1 MIKKTLE
8 PPRRQERQAKWLI
21 SKAQRR
27 EDTKGNLEKFSAISV
42 SLWFKNSWRA
52 WRLGGSIFLFV
63 LASLIVV
70 GMVGGQATPQ
80 FTCLSPSGFAVE
92 LEPRQW
98 YLDLQC
104 QPVIGET
111 LEIQPG
117 QSAQFT
123 VSLSNY
129 YAATARSS
137 ASFDIHLAMDRAW
150 VVVRQAD
157 QLQGE
162 VITDTLAALQNVAI
176 STNAQTYVFVIENRG
191 LRSAVFDVSLRPRN
205 L

>member
-1 MIKKTLE
+1 MIKKTSE
-8 PPRRQERQAKWLI
+8 PPGRHARQEKKLTTEARRT
-21 SKAQRR
+21 QRVFL
-27 EDTKGNLEKFSAISV
+27 KYFSV
-42 SLWFKNSWRA
+42 SSVPLWF
-52 WRLGGSIFLFV
+52 IILFAL
-63 LASLIVV
+63 LAVHSAL
-70 GMVGGQATPQ
+70 GQATPQ

-123 VSLSNY
+123 ISLSNY

-137 ASFDIHLAMDRAW
+137 AAFDIHLAMDRAW

-162 VITDTLAALQNVAI
+162 VITDTFAALQNVAVG
-176 STNAQTYVFVIENRG
+176 TTAQSYVFVIENRG
-191 LRSAVFDVSLRPRN
+191 LRSAVFDLSLRPRN